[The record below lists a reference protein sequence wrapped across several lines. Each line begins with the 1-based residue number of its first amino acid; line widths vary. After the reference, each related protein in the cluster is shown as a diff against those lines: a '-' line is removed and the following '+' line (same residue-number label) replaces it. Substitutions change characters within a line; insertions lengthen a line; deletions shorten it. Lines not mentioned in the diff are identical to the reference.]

1 MLWVT
6 PTSADS
12 PIVYGR
18 FRPMSGELPKGTYKK
33 SDSSWERAASCAAE
47 ELRSTG
53 KGNMWSEHWRDGQA
67 SGA

>member
-1 MLWVT
+1 MLWAVAA
-6 PTSADS
+6 SAGA

-18 FRPMSGELPKGTYKK
+18 FRPRSGALPKDTYKK

-47 ELRSTG
+47 ERRSTG
-53 KGNMWSEHWRDGQA
+53 KGNRRSGHWRGGQA